1 MTPNDWLFNDMT
13 DWHGYKGFNYIF
25 TAKKGDFY
33 GNFIFF
39 VRSATITV

>member
-1 MTPNDWLFNDMT
+1 MTPSDWLFNDMT
-13 DWHGYKGFNYIF
+13 DWHGYKAFF